1 MTTVAFGQPGWMEIL
16 LVLLIALLLF
26 GSKKLPELARS
37 LGKSINEFK
46 KGKDEVIREL
56 TEETSQSKTPPPGD
70 QAHEQSEEEK
80 A

>member
-1 MTTVAFGQPGWMEIL
+1 MTTMAFGQPGWMEIL

-56 TEETSQSKTPPPGD
+56 TEESSQSEKQSPGEKAD
-70 QAHEQSEEEK
+70 EQPEEK
-80 A
+80 KA